1 MRLRSWRPSWDYI
14 PAEIRIIILEKLAK
28 QKHPGWASLASVCR
42 EWQCVLEKFNFH
54 KISLQVSCL
63 DDFALLSPQTRKL
76 VHHIYFRV
84 ELPRYSYRCCC
95 HHRSR
100 LTDVSPIVTD
110 AISKL
115 FSILSSW
122 EPAGNLALE
131 LNVYSPSDCEHW
143 FKNIHLSSD
152 NVDHEGD
159 VTPTAGTGTLRID
172 RKHGWFDGQPY
183 LRPQRHAIQRLFKPI
198 NLKLQVSSPKVEAVT
213 RLIIRRQLRRC
224 IDVKSFACLF
234 RKLNHL
240 EQISYEPW
248 KPWDGWRISEKK
260 VYAFKMRCLP
270 DTVNSLVIFEDS
282 YRFYDQFP
290 PRRLPPIQPI
300 LPAGPSEKIDAD
312 FVSKSLKLQHLSISF
327 MINAESLFQQCQSD
341 WIWPRL
347 QSLAL
352 TSKLLRHEPE
362 YRGRIT
368 DLLRRAGVLAQQM
381 PMIHTFVLWN
391 CEKAHA
397 CAFIYRV
404 EKGTASVTW
413 RGTWNFKLRP
423 RVVNEWQAVA
433 SKRRMHRSELQLKQD
448 DIKAAINCPGDAIY
462 HLKLPCQVIEP
473 ASLWQIRREGHTIWW

>member
-1 MRLRSWRPSWDYI
+1 MRLRSWRPPWDYL
-14 PAEIRIIILEKLAK
+14 PAEIRIMILEKLAS
-28 QKHPGWASLASVCR
+28 QKYPGWASLASVCR
-42 EWQCVLEKFNFH
+42 EWQCVLEKLNFH

-95 HHRSR
+95 KHRSR

-131 LNVYSPSDCEHW
+131 LNAYSPSDCEHW

-159 VTPTAGTGTLRID
+159 ATPTAGTGTLGSD
-172 RKHGWFDGQPY
+172 PQHGWFDGQPFQP
-183 LRPQRHAIQRLFKPI
+183 PQRHAIQRLFKPI
-198 NLKLQVSSPKVEAVT
+198 NLKLRVSSPKVEAVT

-224 IDVKSFACLF
+224 IDVKSFACMF

-248 KPWDGWRISEKK
+248 KPWDGWRISENQ
-260 VYAFKMRCLP
+260 
-270 DTVNSLVIFEDS
+270 DTVNTLVIFEDS
-282 YRFYDQFP
+282 YRFYNRFP
-290 PRRLPPIQPI
+290 PRW
-300 LPAGPSEKIDAD
+300 PSWLQSFLQSTDPGEEIDAG
-312 FVSKSLKLQHLSISF
+312 FVSKSLQLQHLSISF
-327 MINAESLFQQCQSD
+327 MVNAEAFFQKCQSD
-341 WIWPRL
+341 WTWPRL

-352 TSKLLRHEPE
+352 TSKLLRHEAEHRDP
-362 YRGRIT
+362 IT
-368 DLLRRAGVLAQQM
+368 NLLLRAGVLAQQM

-404 EKGTASVTW
+404 ERGTASITW
-413 RGTWNFKLRP
+413 RGTWKLKLRS
-423 RVVNEWQAVA
+423 RVVKAWQVVA
-433 SKRRMHRSELQLKQD
+433 SKRRMHRSELQVKQD